1 LRVHA
6 VAEAEAPAGRVDPDA
21 ALIAAAVGGDAPAF
35 AALYD
40 RYVDRVYRHVYYR
53 LGDRGDAEDLTQ
65 QVFLNAWRAIGRYR
79 CTGAPFVAWLFTIAH
94 NAVAGFYRRAKATR
108 DLELDLE
115 PVATARWTDP
125 EAEALAAYD
134 RAVVRRAILRL
145 KPEQQQVVIMRFVEG
160 LPYAEIAAAL
170 SKGEGHVRVLQ
181 HRALHELRRLLARQ
195 VVV

>member
-1 LRVHA
+1 MHA
-6 VAEAEAPAGRVDPDA
+6 VAEAEARAGRVDPDA

-108 DLELDLE
+108 DLELELE

-134 RAVVRRAILRL
+134 RAAVRRAILRL

-170 SKGEGHVRVLQ
+170 GKGEGHVRVLQ

>member
-1 LRVHA
+1 VHA
-6 VAEAEAPAGRVDPDA
+6 VAEAEARAGRVDPDA

-108 DLELDLE
+108 DLELELE

-134 RAVVRRAILRL
+134 RAAVRRAILRL

-170 SKGEGHVRVLQ
+170 GKGEGHVRVLQ

>member
-1 LRVHA
+1 MHA

-53 LGDRGDAEDLTQ
+53 LGDRGDAEDVTQ

-108 DLELDLE
+108 DLELELE

-125 EAEALAAYD
+125 EAETLAAYD
-134 RAVVRRAILRL
+134 RAAVRRAILRL
-145 KPEQQQVVIMRFVEG
+145 RPDQQQVVIMRFVEG